1 MSEEDKVLNMQA
13 NEFVAEMEEQF
24 PTWFEKLN
32 LVVGLVSLGFAALA
46 FKSEEPELVG
56 WFLFIVVLG
65 VMYSIRHYFP
75 NNLKL
80 LRTKKEKTTLEKVI
94 LKGVESQFLG
104 LSKVV
109 VGGFVYWVGLLSL
122 FAVANGFKTTL
133 LTKILPI
140 FTG

>member
-1 MSEEDKVLNMQA
+1 MQA
-13 NEFVAEMEEQF
+13 HEFVNEMEDQF

-46 FKSEEPELVG
+46 FKSDQPELVG
-56 WFLFIVVLG
+56 WFLFVIVLG

-75 NNLKL
+75 RNLKL
-80 LRTKKEKTTLEKVI
+80 LRNKKEKTILEKVV

-104 LSKVV
+104 LSKIV

-122 FAVANGFKTTL
+122 FAVANGFKTVL

-140 FTG
+140 IAG